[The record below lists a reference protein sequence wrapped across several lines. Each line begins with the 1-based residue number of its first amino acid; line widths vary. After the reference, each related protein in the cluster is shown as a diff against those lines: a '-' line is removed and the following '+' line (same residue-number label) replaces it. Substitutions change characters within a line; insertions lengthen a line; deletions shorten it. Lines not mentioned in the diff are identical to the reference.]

1 MEPAMQPEQPE
12 QSEHSARMQPLR
24 VTARLA
30 SDIANPMRPPVLDA
44 LLAYAVCLSE
54 GRDPPDPTQPV
65 PRVEIPLARSACG
78 RVHLCSFAVSE
89 VEQMVRGRFT
99 NRRFPLAEA
108 QSMAGPKLTRIQLT
122 GGPCKSFRIPIET
135 AWLAGD
141 EIVWYCVGS
150 ADAVRDLLVWITHL
164 GKRRGVG
171 LGRVERWTVE
181 AFDPAADGWGEGF
194 PVTRDGRALRNLPLD
209 FEGTSKAEQGYAV
222 VTYPYW
228 ERDREELCLVPS

>member
-1 MEPAMQPEQPE
+1 MQPQP
-12 QSEHSARMQPLR
+12 HSVMQPLR
-24 VTARLA
+24 VTATLA
-30 SDIANPMRPPVLDA
+30 SDIANPLRPPVLDA

-78 RVHLCSFAVSE
+78 RVHLCSFAVAE

-108 QSMAGPKLTRIQLT
+108 QAMAGPKLTRIQLT

-141 EIVWYCVGS
+141 TITWYCVGD
-150 ADAVRDLLVWITHL
+150 ADAVRDLLAWITHL

-171 LGRVERWTVE
+171 LGRVGRWTVE
-181 AFDPAADGWGEGF
+181 PFDPGAEGWGEGF
-194 PVTRDGRALRNLPLD
+194 PVERDGRATRNLPLD
-209 FEGTSKAEQGYAV
+209 WEGARDAEQGFAV

-228 ERDREELCLVPS
+228 EREREELCLVPS